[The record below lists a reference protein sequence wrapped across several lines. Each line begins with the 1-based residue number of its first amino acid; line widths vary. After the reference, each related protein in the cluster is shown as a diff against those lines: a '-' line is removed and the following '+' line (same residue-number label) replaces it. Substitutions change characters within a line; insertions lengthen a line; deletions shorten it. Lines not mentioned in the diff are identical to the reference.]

1 MTDRANGPTERLE
14 ADGRAVSKERDFL
27 LIDEAAIERLR
38 IAVRVLNL
46 RYDYG
51 EKATETEIETLK
63 SYVGGDL
70 ANGAVDE
77 IAATVIRR
85 ELKLEPNNQRRN

>member
-14 ADGRAVSKERDFL
+14 ADGRAVSKESDFL
-27 LIDEAAIERLR
+27 L
-38 IAVRVLNL
+38 
-46 RYDYG
+46 
-51 EKATETEIETLK
+51 T
-63 SYVGGDL
+63 DL